1 MQGHGKKKKREQ
13 GDVLTDLV
21 RTVRDRSI
29 EGPQYRTE
37 LRRLGILDL
46 LGNAPGEVVAHVLRE
61 GEEGGRQEG
70 AEAEVEGHDPAAVV
84 LHELVAVQVTGAEAQ
99 TVGLD
104 LGPESGTLFPLRVPE
119 NLSQELSSGTSDGA
133 RGTRRDEGTGTYAVD
148 MILELLDGI
157 VRYGGLLGEE
167 VVTDRASA
175 NGSRRC
181 SRAPDSDE
189 GLHGGGNQRSIGVV
203 AFLPIYVLHDDEAL
217 SAYLE
222 GEVDAGDPHGSVS
235 LTVQGFADELLRQG
249 PTHGDGLS
257 RPDQGIGGSA
267 R

>member
-21 RTVRDRSI
+21 RTVGDRSM

-37 LRRLGILDL
+37 LRRLRILDL

-70 AEAEVEGHDPAAVV
+70 AEAEAEAEGHDPAAIV

-104 LGPESGTLFPLRVPE
+104 LGPESDTLFPLRVPE

-133 RGTRRDEGTGTYAVD
+133 RGTGRDEGT
-148 MILELLDGI
+148 
-157 VRYGGLLGEE
+157 
-167 VVTDRASA
+167 
-175 NGSRRC
+175 
-181 SRAPDSDE
+181 
-189 GLHGGGNQRSIGVV
+189 
-203 AFLPIYVLHDDEAL
+203 
-217 SAYLE
+217 
-222 GEVDAGDPHGSVS
+222 
-235 LTVQGFADELLRQG
+235 LTPL
-249 PTHGDGLS
+249 
-257 RPDQGIGGSA
+257 I
-267 R
+267 

>member
-1 MQGHGKKKKREQ
+1 M
-13 GDVLTDLV
+13 
-21 RTVRDRSI
+21 
-29 EGPQYRTE
+29 
-37 LRRLGILDL
+37 

-104 LGPESGTLFPLRVPE
+104 FGPESDTLFPLRVPE

-157 VRYGGLLGEE
+157 VRYGGLLLSEE

-175 NGSRRC
+175 NGSRRYG
-181 SRAPDSDE
+181 RAPDRDE
-189 GLHGGGNQRSIGVV
+189 GLHGGGNQRSIGVI

-222 GEVDAGDPHGSVS
+222 GEVEAGDPHGSVS